1 MDAFGALP
9 LSIGGLIQPS
19 MSSCKAVLY
28 INTVNYSTTQ
38 SRQHTVSDWEVVFVY
53 LTAEISSASLVLTS
67 PFVVTRANPNVSNV
81 TGAGIINTL
90 SGGGV
95 ANQHL
100 SISLTMNDTTF
111 SIRNTFD
118 LGGYTYYNVT
128 AFIY

>member
-28 INTVNYSTTQ
+28 INTVNYNTTQ

-53 LTAEISSASLVLTS
+53 LTARLSADSLVLTS
-67 PFVVTRANPNVSNV
+67 PLVVTRANPNLSSV
-81 TGAGIINTL
+81 TGVGIVNTAGGSGLMNHQL
-90 SGGGV
+90 SMT
-95 ANQHL
+95 
-100 SISLTMNDTTF
+100 LTMNDTTF
-111 SIRNTFD
+111 SIRNSFSIN
-118 LGGYTYYNVT
+118 GYTYYSVT